1 MVSNNG
7 SGLTFPLCAKGS
19 PCFMAQQIVCLSLDL
34 CVSDPKWSAFLWK
47 QNSSCCC
54 DNGTPQ
60 IKHFKKSLYI
70 YMNVKKKSHNFSI
83 DQKERCPHLGKSRW
97 HFKWPTLQHVCF
109 MCYFICCYTCLQ
121 DLNQLY
127 LLKQYKDIKT
137 MPVSKHTLLGLLL
150 HFI

>member
-34 CVSDPKWSAFLWK
+34 CVSDPKCSAFLWK

-70 YMNVKKKSHNFSI
+70 YMNVKKKAITSLLI
-83 DQKERCPHLGKSRW
+83 RK
-97 HFKWPTLQHVCF
+97 
-109 MCYFICCYTCLQ
+109 Q
-121 DLNQLY
+121 DVP
-127 LLKQYKDIKT
+127 I
-137 MPVSKHTLLGLLL
+137 
-150 HFI
+150 